1 MELENR
7 VRVLAMRIDIGN
19 GSNSNSRGSRSVA
32 VDGVY
37 STRQMGRARSMSP
50 VSRGGAASARA
61 AADAETVKR
70 QAQMAVIADAADTV
84 SAGQR
89 GLHTLV

>member
-7 VRVLAMRIDIGN
+7 VRVLTMRIDIGN
-19 GSNSNSRGSRSVA
+19 GSNSRGSRSVA
-32 VDGVY
+32 VDSGVY
-37 STRQMGRARSMSP
+37 STRQTGRARSMSP

-61 AADAETVKR
+61 VANAEAVKR

-89 GLHTLV
+89 GLHT